1 MMCPECLSSKVLPI
15 VYGFPSPPL
24 VAALKKSRVLLGG
37 DYLVEGDPSWA
48 CGACQSRWR
57 TWPFAWPNLSDED
70 RSWAG
75 VTPHPG
81 VSGSSGQGPGLGADL
96 DGFIPTDLGS

>member
-37 DYLVEGDPSWA
+37 DYLIEGDPSWA

-57 TWPFAWPNLSDED
+57 AWPFAWPDYASNDED
-70 RSWAG
+70 RRWAG
-75 VTPHPG
+75 RR
-81 VSGSSGQGPGLGADL
+81 GASIPQSRFFIITQVHSL
-96 DGFIPTDLGS
+96 D